1 MDMAPSR
8 FSLGVAAVSLLV
20 TLVLAA
26 GIWDS
31 YFPDPDAEGLRA
43 RRAYYEGVL
52 LKADVS
58 WKEALYYKV
67 MDGQAG
73 GAGP

>member
-1 MDMAPSR
+1 MAPSR

-20 TLVLAA
+20 TLVVAA

-58 WKEALYYKV
+58 WREALYYKV
-67 MDGQAG
+67 VDGQG
-73 GAGP
+73 PGATP

>member
-1 MDMAPSR
+1 MAPSR

-20 TLVLAA
+20 TLVIAA

-43 RRAYYEGVL
+43 RRAYYESVL
-52 LKADVS
+52 RKADVS
-58 WKEALYYKV
+58 WKEALYYRVVDDKGREV
-67 MDGQAG
+67 K
-73 GAGP
+73 P

>member
-1 MDMAPSR
+1 MAPSR

-20 TLVLAA
+20 TLVVAA

-43 RRAYYEGVL
+43 RRAYYESVL

-58 WKEALYYKV
+58 WKEAVYYRV
-67 MDGQAG
+67 DGRTGG
-73 GAGP
+73 GARP